1 MKLVHVVYHLV
12 ICIRNNCFEEDAC
25 RSLYKNL
32 LVYEFSCKCII
43 SSCIFDSRITVKI
56 DDEMVKHYCNED
68 LFILEVKRD
77 AHPEEEELYE
87 LTLIELPSP

>member
-1 MKLVHVVYHLV
+1 MHVVHYIEIHLSMSFPASV
-12 ICIRNNCFEEDAC
+12 LNHP
-25 RSLYKNL
+25 
-32 LVYEFSCKCII
+32 VV
-43 SSCIFDSRITVKI
+43 FDSRITVKI